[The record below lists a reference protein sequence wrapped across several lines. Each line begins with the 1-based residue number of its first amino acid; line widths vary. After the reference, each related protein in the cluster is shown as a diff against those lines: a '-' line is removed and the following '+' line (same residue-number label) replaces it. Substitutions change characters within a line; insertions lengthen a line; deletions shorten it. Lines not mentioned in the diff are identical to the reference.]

1 MSDEITRLKAEE
13 KEEVRTGQ
21 NNAGHSG
28 LVPGLVLILVG
39 SVVLIVNLT
48 GAHLQNWW
56 ALFILIPALSGFAHG
71 WQRYQKHGRMTGS
84 ARGSI
89 VGGLFFTFIAAV
101 FLLGLNWGTVW
112 PVLLI
117 LFGIKALLSNM

>member
-1 MSDEITRLKAEE
+1 MSDDITRLKAEE
-13 KEEVRTGQ
+13 KEVVRPGE
-21 NNAGHSG
+21 NSAGHSG

-39 SVVLIVNLT
+39 SVVLVANFT
-48 GAHLQNWW
+48 GVRLQNWW
-56 ALFILIPALSGFAHG
+56 ALFILIPALSSFAHG
-71 WQRYQKHGRMTGS
+71 WHRYQKHGRMTRS

-89 VGGLFFTFIAAV
+89 AGGLFFTFIAAV